1 MEILIVGVILIFV
14 FNYVGFFSFNKFVE
28 DNNML
33 FERLKEKDYEM
44 EKLKEQQKKVLEN
57 NNAKV
62 LKRGEYVA

>member
-1 MEILIVGVILIFV
+1 MIDRIETEFKDYLDVVPECRETLDDLAKI
-14 FNYVGFFSFNKFVE
+14 KAQ
-28 DNNML
+28 
-33 FERLKEKDYEM
+33 LKEKDYEM

>member
-33 FERLKEKDYEM
+33 FERLKEKDYEFFLIS
-44 EKLKEQQKKVLEN
+44 KYGDKVDVK
-57 NNAKV
+57 AKYQSRV
-62 LKRGEYVA
+62 